1 MTPFFKKALKA
12 DEIFER
18 QKKLPD
24 DDEYKVQKIGFVL
37 RFCKGKDKQIGYKVI
52 DEVLKISKAPI
63 KDLNGLLYSVRD
75 NELGAFIVDKIAGYG
90 MEKKE
95 VHETLWS
102 VGSDPG
108 GGGNRGARNKA
119 REHYD
124 RYYDRVTGGNP
135 LKKPDLLI
143 PDW

>member
-1 MTPFFKKALKA
+1 MTPLFKKTLKA

-24 DDEYKVQKIGFVL
+24 NEYKAGMVGFVL
-37 RFCKGKDKQIGYKVI
+37 RFCKGKYEQLGYKVI
-52 DEVLKISKAPI
+52 DEVLNISKDPI
-63 KDLNGLLYSVRD
+63 KDLRDLLSRD
-75 NELGAFIVDKIAGYG
+75 IDNKWGELIVDKIAGYG
-90 MEKKE
+90 MDKKE
-95 VHETLWS
+95 VHETLYTIGEGRGKY
-102 VGSDPG
+102 V
-108 GGGNRGARNKA
+108 NKGARNKA

-143 PDW
+143 PTW